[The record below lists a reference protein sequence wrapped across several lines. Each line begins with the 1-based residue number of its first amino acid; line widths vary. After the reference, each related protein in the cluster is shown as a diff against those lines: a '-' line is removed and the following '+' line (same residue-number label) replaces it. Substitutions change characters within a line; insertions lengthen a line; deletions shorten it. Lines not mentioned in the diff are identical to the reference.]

1 MKQIARKRQHVVNY
15 KGWTLIQTPWNG
27 YGRKQYAKCLLDP
40 NGKER
45 FHAGYADYCSHKE
58 LRLLIR
64 ELIKF
69 AETFD
74 FERFT
79 KVEC

>member
-1 MKQIARKRQHVVNY
+1 MKQVARIRQHIVTYN
-15 KGWTLIQTPWNG
+15 GWTLIQTPWNS
-27 YGRKQYAKCLLDP
+27 YGDKQYAKCLLDP

-64 ELIKF
+64 ELI
-69 AETFD
+69 
-74 FERFT
+74 RF
-79 KVEC
+79 VEKYDKEKQNEQL

>member
-1 MKQIARKRQHVVNY
+1 MKQVARTKQHIVNY
-15 KGWTLIQTPWNG
+15 KGWILIQTPWNF
-27 YGRKQYAKCLLDP
+27 YRDKQYAKCLLDP

-64 ELIKF
+64 DLIRFVEKF
-69 AETFD
+69 QKTGET
-74 FERFT
+74 E
-79 KVEC
+79 

>member
-1 MKQIARKRQHVVNY
+1 MKQVARTRQHIVTYN
-15 KGWTLIQTPWNG
+15 GWTLIQTPWNS
-27 YGRKQYAKCLLDP
+27 YGDKQYAKCLLDP

-64 ELIKF
+64 ELIRFVEKF
-69 AETFD
+69 DKEKQND
-74 FERFT
+74 RH
-79 KVEC
+79 

>member
-1 MKQIARKRQHVVNY
+1 MKQVARTRQHVVKHN
-15 KGWTLIQTPWNG
+15 GWTLIQTPWNS
-27 YGRKQYAKCLLDP
+27 YGDKQYAKCLRDP

-64 ELIKF
+64 ELMRFVEKF
-69 AETFD
+69 EKAGET
-74 FERFT
+74 E
-79 KVEC
+79 

>member
-1 MKQIARKRQHVVNY
+1 MKQVARTRQHVVKHN
-15 KGWTLIQTPWNG
+15 GWILVQTPWNSP
-27 YGRKQYAKCLLDP
+27 YGKQYAKCMLDP

-64 ELIKF
+64 ELIRFVEKF
-69 AETFD
+69 QKTGET
-74 FERFT
+74 E
-79 KVEC
+79 

>member
-1 MKQIARKRQHVVNY
+1 MKQVARTRQHIVTYN
-15 KGWTLIQTPWNG
+15 GWTLFQTPWNSF
-27 YGRKQYAKCLLDP
+27 YGKQYAKCLLDP

-64 ELIKF
+64 ELI
-69 AETFD
+69 
-74 FERFT
+74 RF
-79 KVEC
+79 VEKNDKEKQNDRH

>member
-1 MKQIARKRQHVVNY
+1 MKQVARTRQHIVTYN
-15 KGWTLIQTPWNG
+15 GWTLIQTPWNSF
-27 YGRKQYAKCLLDP
+27 YGKQYAKCLLDP

-64 ELIKF
+64 ELIRFVEKF
-69 AETFD
+69 DKEKQN
-74 FERFT
+74 EQH
-79 KVEC
+79 